1 MTPIQLQSRLPRT
14 YRIKDIKQETDMV
27 RTYTFDGSLGARPG
41 QFVMVWLPGV
51 DEVPMS
57 VAFDDGATTKITFFA
72 VGDMTEELAKAQVGD
87 LVGLRG
93 PFGTHYEWEPGQH
106 IVLVAG
112 GYGAAPMYFVAKE
125 TVQHGCTL
133 EVIVGARSKEHL
145 LYLTELESLP
155 HVSLH
160 VATNDGSQGYKGY
173 NVDILE
179 KLLSICP
186 RDSHDARNNKC
197 SPIDQVFA
205 CGPEMMLKRVSEITA
220 DHNVPSQ
227 LSMER
232 YMKCGYGLCGN
243 CVVEP
248 LGIRMCVEG
257 PVVHNK
263 DCVKITEFGKFHRD
277 AVGRKQPFG
286 APAPAP
292 AAKDEPTKKTR
303 AAPKAKAAPKKRAPK
318 KQA

>member
-1 MTPIQLQSRLPRT
+1 MTSIPLQSRLPKT
-14 YRIKDIKQETDMV
+14 YRIKHIKQETEMV
-27 RTYTFDGSLGARPG
+27 RTYTFDGSLGAKPG

-57 VAFDDGATTKITFFA
+57 VAYDDGATTKITFFA
-72 VGDMTEELAKAQVGD
+72 VGDMTDELAKAQVGD

-93 PFGTHYEWEPGQH
+93 PFGTCYEWEPGQH

-125 TVQHGCTL
+125 TVGHGCTL

-145 LYLTELESLP
+145 LYLEELEALP

-160 VATNDGSQGYKGY
+160 VATNDGSVGYKGF

-179 KLLSICP
+179 KLLSSCP
-186 RDSHDARNNKC
+186 RDGKSAKKKECH
-197 SPIDQVFA
+197 PVDQVFS

-220 DHNVPSQ
+220 KYGVPSQ

-232 YMKCGYGLCGN
+232 YMKCGYGICGN
-243 CVVEP
+243 CVLDP
-248 LGIRMCVEG
+248 LGIPVCIHG
-257 PVVHNK
+257 PVMKNDLLQK
-263 DCVKITEFGKFHRD
+263 ATEFGSFHRD
-277 AVGRKQPFG
+277 DLG
-286 APAPAP
+286 
-292 AAKDEPTKKTR
+292 KKHSFD
-303 AAPKAKAAPKKRAPK
+303 APKK
-318 KQA
+318 